1 MHLLDNKV
9 FCICD
14 FYAPPNI
21 VTNTQSGRMGWVG
34 HAAHLQNRGLKVS
47 RKESTMESYASKEAQ
62 GLEKETRRSGL
73 DELRA
78 DYTTGWINVLHY
90 SVKTVD
96 SHVARI
102 R

>member
-1 MHLLDNKV
+1 VIFMLRIILLR
-9 FCICD
+9 I
-14 FYAPPNI
+14 
-21 VTNTQSGRMGWVG
+21 QSGRMGWVG
-34 HAAHLQNRGLKVS
+34 HAAHLQNRGLKAS
-47 RKESTMESYASKEAQ
+47 RKESTMESYASMEAH

-73 DELRA
+73 DELRE

-90 SVKTVD
+90 SVKSVD